1 MTTAVMQQS
10 DSIEELPRYRSILIA
25 ADSSDHSNRAVDE
38 AVKLAQF
45 WGSTVTGTHAYA
57 AKMHDI
63 RFRQMEGGLP
73 EQYRVEQELEHQRKV
88 HDDLITRGLS
98 IITDSYLD
106 QVEQRCQQRDI
117 EFRRSS
123 LEGKN
128 YRALVNEVNQ
138 GGYDLLVMGALGV
151 GAIEGSRVGTVCN
164 RTTRRSD
171 IDTLVIKQPGRALG
185 DGPLVVALD
194 GSRKSY
200 HALLTAFALAK
211 QWQVDI
217 KVIAT
222 FDPYYHYVAFNRIA
236 DVLSAEAGKVF
247 KFKEQEK
254 LHEDIIDSG
263 LAKIYQ
269 GHLDVAQ
276 SIAKDHAVEIET
288 RLLDGKAYD
297 AILKY
302 VDEVDASLL
311 LIGKLGIH
319 ADPGLDIGGNAEN
332 LLQRVECAVWLCMRE
347 HQPRIEEIAAATT
360 SWSVEAEQRMFKVPS
375 FVRPMARM
383 AILRY
388 AQEKG
393 HTVITESIVEAATA
407 ELMPGHAESALEE
420 IVDAADRGELKT
432 AVTTRAML
440 WTPQAESVLQ
450 TIDDESLRQNL
461 KGRAEKKARADKTW
475 QVEVEHINA
484 FVGNNESTPEDPVDE
499 LHWQADAIARLMR
512 APQGFMRDAAKNNI
526 EQYARD
532 NRITDIS
539 FEVAEKGL
547 EISRLKMEQQIAN
560 GERPAPKAGKC
571 PFAGKL
577 LKPADDEEAEMPW
590 APGAKARLDH
600 IPQGYCRNMTCQAIE
615 SIARQSGQT
624 SIDLAFIESI
634 LATFQKGSE
643 KVRQDLPWQAEAEQG
658 IANAPAM
665 VRGMLI
671 QEIETW
677 ARRHGRAEVTAD
689 TVAAIKQQ
697 WSQGGRFHLD
707 PADPRN
713 KG

>member
-1 MTTAVMQQS
+1 MSVTAERITE
-10 DSIEELPRYRSILIA
+10 SIPALPQYKSILVA
-25 ADSSDHSNRAVDE
+25 ADSSDHSNQATDE
-38 AVKLAQF
+38 AVKLAGF
-45 WGSTVTGTHAYA
+45 WGSTITGTHAYA

-73 EQYRVEQELEHQRKV
+73 EQYRVEQELEHQREV

-106 QVEQRCQQRDI
+106 QIEQRCDKNAINFQ
-117 EFRRSS
+117 RSS

-128 YRALVNEVNQ
+128 YRALVNEANN
-138 GGYDLLVMGALGV
+138 GDYDLLVMGAIGV

-164 RTTRRSD
+164 RTLRRSA
-171 IDTLVIKQPGRALG
+171 IDTLVIKQPKRELS

-236 DVLSAEAGKVF
+236 DVLSEEAGKVF

-269 GHLDVAQ
+269 GHLEVAQ
-276 SIAKDHAVEIET
+276 SIANDYGIDIET

-297 AILKY
+297 AIAKY
-302 VDEVDASLL
+302 VAEVNASLL

-319 ADPGLDIGGNAEN
+319 ADPELDIGGNAEN
-332 LLQRVECAVWLCMRE
+332 LLQRVDCAIMFCMQE
-347 HQPRIEEIAAATT
+347 HQPRLEEIAAATT
-360 SWSVEAEQRMFKVPS
+360 SWSVEAEQRMLNVPS

-407 ELMPGHAESALEE
+407 ELMPGHAESAIEE
-420 IVDAADRGELKT
+420 IVNAADRGELKKSVT
-432 AVTTRAML
+432 AQAMI
-440 WTPQAESVLQ
+440 WSDEAESILQ
-450 TIDDESLRQNL
+450 GVADDSLRLNL
-461 KGRAEKKARADKTW
+461 KGRAEKKARADKLW
-475 QVEVEHINA
+475 QVEAAHISA
-484 FVGNNESTPEDPVDE
+484 FVNTSEP
-499 LHWQADAIARLMR
+499 HWQAEAIARLMR
-512 APQGFMRDAAKNNI
+512 APQGFMRDAAKRNI
-526 EQYARD
+526 EQYAQQND
-532 NRITDIS
+532 IDSITL
-539 FEVAEKGL
+539 EVAEKGL
-547 EISRLKMEQQIAN
+547 EISRNSMQEQVEA

-577 LKPADDEEAEMPW
+577 LNETEQAMTWQD
-590 APGAKARLDH
+590 GSKALLDH
-600 IPQGYCRNMTCQAIE
+600 IPEGYCRNMTYQAME
-615 SIARQSGQT
+615 SIAAQSGQKI
-624 SIDLAFIESI
+624 IDKSFIESI
-634 LATFQKGSE
+634 FSTFKKGSD
-643 KVRQDLPWQAEAEQG
+643 KVQKTMPWQADAEQG

-677 ARRHGRAEVTAD
+677 AKKHGHDEVSPEL
-689 TVAAIKQQ
+689 VAQVKDQ
-697 WSQGGRFHLD
+697 WNQTGLFHLHPD
-707 PADPRN
+707 DPRN
-713 KG
+713 QG

>member
-1 MTTAVMQQS
+1 MTMATAQQAGT
-10 DSIEELPRYRSILIA
+10 IEALPRYRSILIA
-25 ADSSDHSNRAVDE
+25 ADSSDHSNQAVAQGVE
-38 AVKLAQF
+38 LACLWQ
-45 WGSTVTGTHAYA
+45 SRVTGTHAYA

-73 EQYRVEQELEHQRKV
+73 EQYRVEQELEHQRQV

-106 QVEQRCQQRDI
+106 QVEQRCQHAGI
-117 EFRRSS
+117 EFARSS

-128 YRALVNEVNQ
+128 YRALVNEANN
-138 GGYDLLVMGALGV
+138 GDYDLLVMGSIGV
-151 GAIEGSRVGTVCN
+151 GAIAGSRVGSVCD
-164 RTTRRSD
+164 RTLRRSN
-171 IDTLVIKQPGRALG
+171 IDTLVIKQPQRALKQ
-185 DGPLVVALD
+185 GPLVVALD

-200 HALLTAFALAK
+200 QALLTAFTLARE
-211 QWQVDI
+211 WQVDI

-236 DVLSAEAGKVF
+236 DVLSEEAGKVF

-276 SIAKDHAVEIET
+276 SIARDHGIEIKT

-297 AILKY
+297 AIQKY
-302 VDEVDASLL
+302 VAEVDASLL

-319 ADPGLDIGGNAEN
+319 ADPELDIGGNAEN
-332 LLQRVECAVWLCMRE
+332 LLQRVDCAILLCMRE

-360 SWSVEAEQRMFKVPS
+360 SWSVEAEQRMFKVPD
-375 FVRPMARM
+375 FVCPMARM

-388 AQEKG
+388 AQVKG

-407 ELMPGHAESALEE
+407 ELMPGHAASAIEE
-420 IVDAADRGELKT
+420 IVAAADAGELKKSVTGKSMIWTEAAT
-432 AVTTRAML
+432 AI
-440 WTPQAESVLQ
+440 LQ
-450 TIDDESLRQNL
+450 TVSDESLRLNL

-475 QVEVEHINA
+475 QVEASHIGA
-484 FVGNNESTPEDPVDE
+484 FVQSETVPESEPAG
-499 LHWQADAIARLMR
+499 LHWQTEAIARLAR
-512 APQGFMRDAAKNNI
+512 APEGFMRDAAKDHI
-526 EQYARD
+526 ERHARALGV
-532 NRITDIS
+532 NEIS
-539 FEVAEKGL
+539 LEVAEKGL
-547 EISRLKMEQQIAN
+547 EISRQAMAQQVAN
-560 GERPAPKAGKC
+560 GERPAPKASKC

-577 LKPADDEEAEMPW
+577 LQPAADPEAAVPW
-590 APGAKARLDH
+590 ADNAKSRLEH
-600 IPQGYCRNMTCQAIE
+600 IPEGYCRNMTFQAIE
-615 SIARQSGQT
+615 TIAAQSGREL
-624 SIDLAFIESI
+624 IDVAFIESI
-634 LATFQKGSE
+634 LDTFKKGSA
-643 KVRQDLPWQAEAEQG
+643 KVVQSLPWQAQAETG
-658 IANAPAM
+658 IANVPNM

-671 QEIETW
+671 EEIENW
-677 ARRHGRAEVTAD
+677 ARQHGRLEVDAD
-689 TVAAIKQQ
+689 TVAEVKQQ
-697 WSQGGRFHLD
+697 WSQTGRFHLD

>member
-1 MTTAVMQQS
+1 
-10 DSIEELPRYRSILIA
+10 
-25 ADSSDHSNRAVDE
+25 
-38 AVKLAQF
+38 
-45 WGSTVTGTHAYA
+45 
-57 AKMHDI
+57 MHDM

-106 QVEQRCQQRDI
+106 QIEQRCQQQNI
-117 EFRRSS
+117 AFHRSS

-128 YRALVNEVNQ
+128 YRALVNEANQ
-138 GGYDLLVMGALGV
+138 GNYDLLVMGAIGV
-151 GAIEGSRVGTVCN
+151 GAIEGSRIGTVCN
-164 RTTRRSD
+164 RTVRRSQ
-171 IDTLVIKQPGRALG
+171 IDTLVIKQPKRALS

-194 GSRKSY
+194 GSGKSY
-200 HALLTAFALAK
+200 HALLSAFALAK

-236 DVLSAEAGKVF
+236 DVLSEEAGKVF

-269 GHLDVAQ
+269 GHLEVAQ
-276 SIAKDHAVEIET
+276 SIAKDYGVEIET

-297 AILKY
+297 AIAKY
-302 VDEVDASLL
+302 VAEVNASLL

-319 ADPGLDIGGNAEN
+319 ADPELDIGGNAEN
-332 LLQRVECAVWLCMRE
+332 LLQRVECAVMLCMQA

-360 SWSVEAEQRMFKVPS
+360 SWSIEAEQRMLRVPS
-375 FVRPMARM
+375 FVRPMASM

-407 ELMPGHAESALEE
+407 ELMPSHAESAIEE
-420 IVDAADRGELKT
+420 IVNAADQGELKKS
-432 AVTTRAML
+432 VTTQAMV
-440 WTPQAESVLQ
+440 WTGEADSILQ
-450 TIDDESLRQNL
+450 GVTDESLRINL
-461 KGRAEKKARADKTW
+461 KGRAEKKARADKVW
-475 QVEVEHINA
+475 QVEAGHINA
-484 FVGNNESTPEDPVDE
+484 FIRSEQP
-499 LHWQADAIARLMR
+499 HWQAEAMARLMR
-512 APQGFMRDAAKNNI
+512 APQGFMRDSAKKNI
-526 EQYARD
+526 EQYAQQNGID
-532 NRITDIS
+532 TITLD
-539 FEVAEKGL
+539 VAEKGL
-547 EISRLKMEQQIAN
+547 EISRMTMQQQVES
-560 GERPAPKAGKC
+560 GEKPAPKAGKC

-577 LKPADDEEAEMPW
+577 LNNSDEDQPSILW
-590 APGAKARLDH
+590 QPGSKALLDH
-600 IPQGYCRNMTCQAIE
+600 IPEGYCRNMTYKAME
-615 SIARQSGQT
+615 SIAAQSGQT
-624 SIDLAFIESI
+624 SIDKNFIESI
-634 LATFQKGSE
+634 LSTFQKGSD
-643 KVRQDLPWQAEAEQG
+643 KVQQSMPWQAAAEQA
-658 IANAPAM
+658 IANAPSM

-677 ARRHGRAEVTAD
+677 AKQHDQDEVSAD
-689 TVAAIKQQ
+689 MVSQIKDR
-697 WSQGGRFHLD
+697 WSQTGLFHLD

>member
-1 MTTAVMQQS
+1 MSVTADQMAE
-10 DSIEELPRYRSILIA
+10 SIQPLPQYQSILVA
-25 ADSSDHSNRAVDE
+25 ADSSDHANQATDE
-38 AVKLAQF
+38 AVKLAGF

-106 QVEQRCQQRDI
+106 QIEQRCQQDNI
-117 EFRRSS
+117 NFQRSS

-128 YRALVNEVNQ
+128 YRALVNEANQ
-138 GGYDLLVMGALGV
+138 GGYDLLVMGAIGV
-151 GAIEGSRVGTVCN
+151 GAIEGSRIGTVCN
-164 RTTRRSD
+164 RAVRRSD
-171 IDTLVIKQPGRALG
+171 IDTLVIKQPKRRLS

-200 HALLTAFALAK
+200 HALLTAFSLAQ
-211 QWQVDI
+211 QWQAEI

-236 DVLSAEAGKVF
+236 DVLSEEAGKVF

-269 GHLDVAQ
+269 GHLEVAQ
-276 SIAKDHAVEIET
+276 SIADDYGVEIET

-297 AILKY
+297 AISKY
-302 VDEVDASLL
+302 VAEVNASLL

-319 ADPGLDIGGNAEN
+319 ADPELDIGGNAEN
-332 LLQRVECAVWLCMRE
+332 LLQRVDCAVMLCMQE

-360 SWSVEAEQRMFKVPS
+360 SWSVEAEQRMLRVPS

-407 ELMPGHAESALEE
+407 ELMPGHAESAMEE
-420 IVDAADRGELKT
+420 IVNAADRGELKKSI
-432 AVTTRAML
+432 
-440 WTPQAESVLQ
+440 TPQAMTWSDEAQAILQ
-450 TIDDESLRQNL
+450 GITDESLRLNL
-461 KGRAEKKARADKTW
+461 KGRAEKKARADDTW
-475 QVEVEHINA
+475 QVGASHINA
-484 FVGNNESTPEDPVDE
+484 FVQSKEP
-499 LHWQADAIARLMR
+499 HWQADAIARLMR
-512 APQGFMRDAAKNNI
+512 APQGFMRDAAKRNI
-526 EQYARD
+526 EQYAQQNGID
-532 NRITDIS
+532 TIS
-539 FEVAEKGL
+539 LDVAEKGL
-547 EISRLKMEQQIAN
+547 EISREAMQQQVES

-571 PFAGKL
+571 PFVGKL
-577 LKPADDEEAEMPW
+577 LSGNETVVWQDGSKSL
-590 APGAKARLDH
+590 LDH
-600 IPQGYCRNMTCQAIE
+600 IPEGYCRNMTYKAIE
-615 SIARQSGQT
+615 SIAVQSGLKG
-624 SIDLAFIESI
+624 IDKNFIESI
-634 LATFQKGSE
+634 LSTFQKGSS
-643 KVRQDLPWQAEAEQG
+643 KVKQTMVWQAAAERE

-677 ARRHGRAEVTAD
+677 AKQHGHDQVGADIVTQ
-689 TVAAIKQQ
+689 IKDQ
-697 WSQGGRFHLD
+697 WSQTGRFHLD
-707 PADPRN
+707 PDDPRN
-713 KG
+713 HG

>member
-1 MTTAVMQQS
+1 MTTAVEQQVEP
-10 DSIEELPRYRSILIA
+10 IAVLPQYRSILIA
-25 ADSSDHSNRAVDE
+25 ADSSDHSNQAVEE
-38 AVKLAQF
+38 AVKLAAF
-45 WGSTVTGTHAYA
+45 WNSTVTGTHAYA

-106 QVEQRCQQRDI
+106 QVEQRCKLHNLVFQ
-117 EFRRSS
+117 RSS

-128 YRALVNEVNQ
+128 YRALVNEANH
-138 GGYDLLVMGALGV
+138 GDYDLLVMGALGV

-164 RTTRRSD
+164 RTVRRSN
-171 IDTLVIKQPGRALG
+171 IDTLVIKQPKRALS

-200 HALLTAFALAK
+200 HALLTAFTLAK
-211 QWQVDI
+211 QWQVEV

-236 DVLSAEAGKVF
+236 DVLSDEAGKVF
-247 KFKEQEK
+247 KFKQQEK

-276 SIAKDHAVEIET
+276 SIADDYGVEIET
-288 RLLDGKAYD
+288 SLLDGKAYD
-297 AILKY
+297 AIQKY
-302 VDEVDASLL
+302 VAEVDASLL

-319 ADPGLDIGGNAEN
+319 ADAELDIGGNAEN
-332 LLQRVECAVWLCMRE
+332 LLQRVDCALMLCMQE

-360 SWSVEAEQRMFKVPS
+360 SWSVEAEQRMLKVPT

-407 ELMPGHAESALEE
+407 ELMPGHAESAIEE
-420 IVDAADRGELKT
+420 IVNAADRGELKKS
-432 AVTTRAML
+432 VTTQVMV
-440 WTPQAESVLQ
+440 WTDAADSILQ
-450 TIDDESLRQNL
+450 GIGDESLRLNL

-475 QVEVEHINA
+475 QVEAAHINA
-484 FVGNNESTPEDPVDE
+484 FIKAGNAQLEEVQE

-512 APQGFMRDAAKNNI
+512 APQGFMRAAAKNNI

-532 NRITDIS
+532 NEITEIS

-547 EISRLKMEQQIAN
+547 EISRQAMQQQVAN
-560 GERPAPKAGKC
+560 GERPAPRAGKC

-577 LKPADDEEAEMPW
+577 LNNPDEQKTTLPW
-590 APGAKARLDH
+590 AEGAKARLDH
-600 IPQGYCRNMTCQAIE
+600 IPEGYCRNMTYQAIE
-615 SIARQSGQT
+615 SIAAQSGQT
-624 SIDLAFIESI
+624 AIDASFIESI
-634 LATFQKGSE
+634 LATFQKGSD
-643 KVRQDLPWQAEAEQG
+643 KVRQSLPWHAAAEES

-671 QEIETW
+671 QEIESW
-677 ARRHGRAEVTAD
+677 AKQQQQAEVTAAMVD
-689 TVAAIKQQ
+689 QVKQQ
-697 WSQGGRFHLD
+697 WSQSGLFHLD

-713 KG
+713 NG

>member
-1 MTTAVMQQS
+1 MSVTADQVAV
-10 DSIEELPRYRSILIA
+10 SIQALPQYKSILVA
-25 ADSSDHSNRAVDE
+25 ADSSDHANQATEE
-38 AVKLAQF
+38 AVKLAGF
-45 WGSTVTGTHAYA
+45 WDSEVTGTHAYA
-57 AKMHDI
+57 AKMHDM

-106 QVEQRCQQRDI
+106 QIEQRCQQQNI
-117 EFRRSS
+117 AFHRSS

-128 YRALVNEVNQ
+128 YRALVNEANQ
-138 GGYDLLVMGALGV
+138 GNYDLLVMGAIGV
-151 GAIEGSRVGTVCN
+151 GAIEGSRIGTVCN
-164 RTTRRSD
+164 RTVRRSQ
-171 IDTLVIKQPGRALG
+171 IDTLVIKQPKRALS

-194 GSRKSY
+194 GSGKSY
-200 HALLTAFALAK
+200 HALLSAFALAK

-236 DVLSAEAGKVF
+236 DVLSEEAGKVF

-269 GHLDVAQ
+269 GHLEVAQ
-276 SIAKDHAVEIET
+276 SIAKDYGVEIET

-297 AILKY
+297 AIAKY
-302 VDEVDASLL
+302 VAEVNASLL

-319 ADPGLDIGGNAEN
+319 ADPELDIGGNAEN
-332 LLQRVECAVWLCMRE
+332 LLQRVECAVMLCMQA

-360 SWSVEAEQRMFKVPS
+360 SWSIEAEQRMLRVPS
-375 FVRPMARM
+375 FVRPMASM

-407 ELMPGHAESALEE
+407 ELMPSHAESAIEE
-420 IVDAADRGELKT
+420 IVNAADQGELKKS
-432 AVTTRAML
+432 VTTQAMV
-440 WTPQAESVLQ
+440 WTGEADSILQ
-450 TIDDESLRQNL
+450 GVTDESLRINL
-461 KGRAEKKARADKTW
+461 KGRAEKKARADKVW
-475 QVEVEHINA
+475 QVEAGHINA
-484 FVGNNESTPEDPVDE
+484 FIRSEQP
-499 LHWQADAIARLMR
+499 HWQAEAMARLMR
-512 APQGFMRDAAKNNI
+512 APQGFMRDSAKKNI
-526 EQYARD
+526 EQYAQQNGID
-532 NRITDIS
+532 TITLD
-539 FEVAEKGL
+539 VAEKGL
-547 EISRLKMEQQIAN
+547 EISRMTMQQQVES
-560 GERPAPKAGKC
+560 GEKPAPKAGKC

-577 LKPADDEEAEMPW
+577 LNNSDEDQPSILW
-590 APGAKARLDH
+590 QPGSKALLDH
-600 IPQGYCRNMTCQAIE
+600 IPEGYCRNMTYKAME
-615 SIARQSGQT
+615 SIASQSGQT
-624 SIDLAFIESI
+624 SIDKNFIESI
-634 LATFQKGSE
+634 LSTFQKGSD
-643 KVRQDLPWQAEAEQG
+643 KVQQSMPWQAAAEQA
-658 IANAPAM
+658 IANAPSM

-677 ARRHGRAEVTAD
+677 AKQHDQDEVSAD
-689 TVAAIKQQ
+689 MVSQIKDR
-697 WSQGGRFHLD
+697 WSQTGLFHLD